1 MNIKSNY
8 RSIAKEYSLITIG
21 ALFIAVGT
29 YLFKFPNNFSTGGI
43 TGLAVILGYVIPF
56 VTPGIINTALN
67 LLLLLV
73 GFIFL
78 GREFGIK
85 TVYST
90 ILISLAINVLELIY
104 PMTKPL
110 TDQRFLELC
119 FGVAIPSIGIAI
131 LFSMKA
137 SSGGTDIPAMILKKR
152 FGIESGTALLI
163 CDMLIV
169 VSSFFVFDMETALLS
184 FFGLLTRSLV
194 IDNAIESINRSKNFM
209 IITTEIDDVK
219 HFITHNLKRSATFWE
234 CEGAYTETRRYA
246 IITVLNRGQAKQMRE
261 YVKSVDKLA
270 FVIVM
275 NTSDIVGKG
284 FKTIN

>member
-1 MNIKSNY
+1 MDTESNFKT
-8 RSIAKEYSLITIG
+8 IAKEYAIITVG
-21 ALFIAVGT
+21 ALFVAVGT

-56 VTPGIINTALN
+56 ATPGIINTALN
-67 LLLLLV
+67 MLLILV

-78 GREFGIK
+78 GKEFGIK

-90 ILISLAINVLELIY
+90 ILISLAINVLEFIHPLEA
-104 PMTKPL
+104 PL
-110 TDQRFLELC
+110 TDQKFLELC

-131 LFSMKA
+131 LFSMKS
-137 SSGGTDIPAMILKKR
+137 SSGGTDIPAMILKKKY
-152 FGIESGTALLI
+152 GIDSGTALFI
-163 CDMLIV
+163 CDLLIV
-169 VSSFFVFDMETALLS
+169 ASSFIIFDTETALLS
-184 FFGLLTRSLV
+184 FFGFLTRSLV
-194 IDNAIESINRSKNFM
+194 INNAIDSINRSKNFM

-234 CEGAYTETRRYA
+234 CEGAYTEARRYA
-246 IITVLNRGQAKQMRE
+246 IITVLNRSQAKQMRE
-261 YVKSVDKLA
+261 YVKSIDKLA